1 METIFFL
8 CQSIASWNFAQKI
21 GKYVEEKPQLTI
33 PRIYLLKII
42 SEFNYFDKR
51 TIPCQCVCVCVW
63 ERGRDDTKNWDQSH
77 NKVVELETTV
87 S

>member
-51 TIPCQCVCVCVW
+51 TIPCQCVCVF
-63 ERGRDDTKNWDQSH
+63 ERERDDTKN
-77 NKVVELETTV
+77 
-87 S
+87 